1 MAYPNLHTAI
11 YSKLT
16 AASTLTALVS
26 TRVYYGLAPQGAALP
41 YVIFTIVNETVTN
54 DSPRDNVDAL
64 YQIEGVASSKASA
77 IQIADVIHDVLH
89 EGDLSVTGWSVYS
102 LAAVGRTM
110 IIETENAVQYFRD
123 IREFRIRLDK
133 N

>member
-16 AASTLTALVS
+16 GSASLTALVS
-26 TRVYYGLAPQGAALP
+26 TRVYYGLAPEGTALP
-41 YVIFTIVNETVTN
+41 YVIFTIVNEMMTN
-54 DSPRDNVDAL
+54 DSPRHNLEAL
-64 YQIEGVASSKASA
+64 YQIEGVATSKASA

-89 EGDLSVTGWSVYS
+89 EGDLSVTGWSVYWV
-102 LAAVGRTM
+102 AAEGRTM